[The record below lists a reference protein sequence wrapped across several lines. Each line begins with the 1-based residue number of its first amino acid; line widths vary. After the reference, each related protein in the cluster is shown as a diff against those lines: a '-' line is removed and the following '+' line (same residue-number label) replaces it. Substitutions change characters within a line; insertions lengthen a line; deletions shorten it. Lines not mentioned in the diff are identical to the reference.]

1 MVKNTPFVT
10 TFRPSVEFIFF
21 RNYHFLPLQANLKI
35 NSIMET
41 KNTSRT
47 YVAPTLGLLD
57 IQIERGFGDSIP
69 SDTEGGYPGGE
80 TEEM

>member
-1 MVKNTPFVT
+1 
-10 TFRPSVEFIFF
+10 
-21 RNYHFLPLQANLKI
+21 
-35 NSIMET
+35 MET
-41 KNTSRT
+41 KNTSRN